1 MSSKTVPRRHF
12 QILLKRVFYELVR
25 SDIETIQILFST
37 IKSIHLKGVVGP
49 YGEQGVVKDWVTVAD
64 IQRGMERPKLKQ
76 PEIRNFC
83 EYQVK
88 RGNLESRTGKDK
100 FVTMAD
106 AEYRI
111 TQQGEQILATFKSD
125 EFQKT
130 RDMVSWSRQM
140 AKSKDETNVTKEE

>member
-100 FVTMAD
+100 FVTMACLL
-106 AEYRI
+106 Y
-111 TQQGEQILATFKSD
+111 TSPSP
-125 EFQKT
+125 
-130 RDMVSWSRQM
+130 RDGLLSRM
-140 AKSKDETNVTKEE
+140 PSSA